1 MGTPEQNRASNKKIL
16 TVFGIVIGGMLVFG
30 YGYKILIKDPAE
42 AEHKAELARMHT
54 DDSIAASKQYME
66 RQAAQEAHE
75 ERMRTDRKYR
85 DSVTRSEAAKEK
97 ARIDEE
103 RTVEPQKHITV
114 SHSWRAGGFGTVA
127 LSNVTI
133 DNKSLKDCSN
143 PTVIFLLKSSNGT
156 LLDSRTV
163 EIPETFRAG
172 RKTKSSELNLGFISK
187 QVEGIS
193 VEFVSATWR

>member
-1 MGTPEQNRASNKKIL
+1 MANGKRDLLIIGSIVIVL
-16 TVFGIVIGGMLVFG
+16 GIVA
-30 YGYKILIKDPAE
+30 YGLLGLGSKEERTLASPESASINYDSIRAARE
-42 AEHKAELARMHT
+42 AENELHEQRM
-54 DDSIAASKQYME
+54 K
-66 RQAAQEAHE
+66 
-75 ERMRTDRKYR
+75 TDRKYR
-85 DSVTRSEAAKEK
+85 DSVTRAEAAREK

-103 RTVEPQKHITV
+103 RTVEPQKHIKV

-127 LSNVTI
+127 LTNVTI